1 MQRTTGKCFPMLI
14 VITSSVEG
22 DVIIEQGKVASTA
35 FSTPPQ
41 RELLSLRRSKKSLQR
56 MSKSEIESV
65 NQVSVIQYT
74 L

>member
-1 MQRTTGKCFPMLI
+1 MQRTTGKCFPMLT

-35 FSTPPQ
+35 FSTPPP
-41 RELLSLRRSKKSLQR
+41 RELLSLRRSKKKFTKNVKIRNRISQSSL
-56 MSKSEIESV
+56 SNTV
-65 NQVSVIQYT
+65 H